1 MVGCVR
7 FFEDYFHDG
16 KWNIYMLAVIGHHF
30 LILYKG
36 KEDQPNDY
44 QDGEKDWNGESYDVS
59 EE

>member
-1 MVGCVR
+1 MR
-7 FFEDYFHDG
+7 FLEDYFHDG
-16 KWNIYMLAVIGHHF
+16 KWNIYMLAVIGNHF